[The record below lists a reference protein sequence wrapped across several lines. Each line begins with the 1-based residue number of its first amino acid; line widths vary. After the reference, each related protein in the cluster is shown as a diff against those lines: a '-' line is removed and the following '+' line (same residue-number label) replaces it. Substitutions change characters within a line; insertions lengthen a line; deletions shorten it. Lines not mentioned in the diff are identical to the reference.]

1 MGVIHNFLRTNYRPG
16 EWLGRL
22 CSPQERNRQNNIF
35 QDCKGVWCRIEK
47 PVNQEGRGWRWIVD
61 GTSDI
66 YDGTQPPWVT
76 SNPKAAIRLESSD
89 ATTNPIQFSS
99 EYQTNPAILSSADE
113 GVGVY
118 TTIAAATEGIYAVKL
133 TVNAQVDIDVAIGQ
147 ASVTMK
153 DGGDATRMEWGIDGR
168 DIAKKSGGSTNRIL
182 IQSSTSADMLLGGGA
197 ELRCIP
203 TTANGYILNVVWT
216 VNLYQPYTVP
226 PT

>member
-76 SNPKAAIRLESSD
+76 SNPKAAIRLASSD
-89 ATTNPIQFSS
+89 ATTDPMQFSS
-99 EYQTNPAILSSADE
+99 VYQTNTDYLSAEDI
-113 GVGVY
+113 GAGVY
-118 TTIAAATEGIYAVKL
+118 TTITVKQEGIYSVKL
-133 TVNAQVDIDVAIGQ
+133 NVYAEVNINVEVGVADVA
-147 ASVTMK
+147 MK
-153 DGGDATRMEWGIDGR
+153 RGGDLTDIYWSLDTR
-168 DIAKKSGGSTNRIL
+168 DIAKTSGGSVNRIKVRN
-182 IQSSTSADMLLGGGA
+182 SVSADMYLSSGSTL
-197 ELRCIP
+197 ECTP
-203 TTANGYILNVVWT
+203 VTTNGYILETVWT